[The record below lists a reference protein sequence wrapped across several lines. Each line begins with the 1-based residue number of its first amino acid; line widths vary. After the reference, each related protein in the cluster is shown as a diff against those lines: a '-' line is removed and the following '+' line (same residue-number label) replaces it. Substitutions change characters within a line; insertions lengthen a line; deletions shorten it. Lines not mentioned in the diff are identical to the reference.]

1 MTTRRERKANRR
13 IKRKLERLEA
23 VDTDKYDC
31 TNIEEMTE
39 FIDAVHKLGCEIVA
53 KSGSHGY
60 YPRVNRL
67 YSAAV
72 RQRRVMVDVAEM
84 LTWE

>member
-1 MTTRRERKANRR
+1 MTRREKRAKLRRNRR
-13 IKRKLERLEA
+13 IERQLERLEA
-23 VDTDKYDC
+23 VDTDRFGC

-39 FIDAVHKLGCEIVA
+39 FIDAVHKIGCQI
-53 KSGSHGY
+53 KGSGGL

-67 YSAAV
+67 YSQAV

-84 LTWE
+84 LIE